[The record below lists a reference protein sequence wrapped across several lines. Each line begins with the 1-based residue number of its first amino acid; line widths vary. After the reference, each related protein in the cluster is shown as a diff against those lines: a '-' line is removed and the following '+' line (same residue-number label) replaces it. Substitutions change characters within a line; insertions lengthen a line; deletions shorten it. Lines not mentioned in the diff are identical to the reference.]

1 MPKNKP
7 AKKSGPSKEEKEK
20 EKEQEQ
26 EQQEDKVPEKIPD
39 EFFKI
44 INDFTQDISI
54 TFPEY
59 TPIINKWWLTNA
71 ANTGAEGLTQEEQD
85 QRCAALLEEK
95 EAKTKKVF
103 LHCLRVI
110 PERFFDI
117 LYQNDKMFEE
127 GSDINTEFLPGIIFK
142 YLWTCDI
149 SQTTRATIWKYLQLM
164 LFSIIN
170 SVKSSDDFGDSAKLF
185 EAINEN
191 ELKSKLEE
199 TLNHVQDMFNF
210 SGQKE
215 GEGEGEGEGG
225 EDNEEDSQPN
235 EGAKGT
241 KEMPSA
247 ENIQEHIQKMMQGK
261 LGKFAMELAE
271 ETAGE
276 LNLDMDNEGSAN
288 DVFQKLFKNPGK
300 LMSIVK
306 NLGSKL
312 DEKIKSGELKES
324 ELISESMEMLN
335 NMKNMPGMNN
345 MHEILSKMGMP
356 GMAKGGKVNMNAM
369 ESQMQKNLKMAQ
381 MKERMK
387 KKATA
392 AAAPV
397 QTQPTP
403 KPSSAPG
410 LTDEQ
415 LFTIFSKGDK
425 VERTPR
431 GAKPPSAQVT
441 PAQVTPAQVTPA
453 QVTPA
458 QVTPA
463 QVTET
468 VDTVVPPVIKEKKK
482 DKRKK

>member
-1 MPKNKP
+1 MPKNKSTKQS
-7 AKKSGPSKEEKEK
+7 ASKKEEKEK
-20 EKEQEQ
+20 EKEQDTE
-26 EQQEDKVPEKIPD
+26 EDPKVPDKIPD

-59 TPIINKWWLTNA
+59 TPIINKWWISKSAT
-71 ANTGAEGLTQEEQD
+71 TGLTDEEICQTCET
-85 QRCAALLEEK
+85 RLEEK

-117 LYQNDKMFEE
+117 LYQNENMFDE

-149 SQTTRATIWKYLQLM
+149 SANTRATIWKYLQLM

-170 SVKSSDDFGDSAKLF
+170 SVKSSDDFGDTAKLF

-210 SGQKE
+210 SGEGQEEEGSDEKEGKEGDGASGSDGKE
-215 GEGEGEGEGG
+215 GEGAEGT
-225 EDNEEDSQPN
+225 N
-235 EGAKGT
+235 
-241 KEMPSA
+241 EMPSA

-276 LNLDMDNEGSAN
+276 LNLDMDNEASAN

-300 LMSIVK
+300 LMGIVK

-392 AAAPV
+392 AQTPSP
-397 QTQPTP
+397 TQP
-403 KPSSAPG
+403 KPTSAPG

-431 GAKPPSAQVT
+431 GAKPPSAPLAPVTAAPSAPVT
-441 PAQVTPAQVTPA
+441 PA
-453 QVTPA
+453 
-458 QVTPA
+458 
-463 QVTET
+463 TET
-468 VDTVVPPVIKEKKK
+468 VDPVIKEKKK
-482 DKRKK
+482 EKRKK

>member
-1 MPKNKP
+1 MTKPKHAKKPASKKEETDKNK
-7 AKKSGPSKEEKEK
+7 EDTN
-20 EKEQEQ
+20 QEQ
-26 EQQEDKVPEKIPD
+26 DQEKVPDKIPD

-59 TPIINKWWLTNA
+59 SPIINKWWISKSSTVC
-71 ANTGAEGLTQEEQD
+71 EDGLTQEEQD
-85 QRCAALLEEK
+85 QKSAALLEEK

-117 LYQNDKMFEE
+117 LYQNENMFEE

-170 SVKSSDDFGDSAKLF
+170 SVKSSDDFGDTAKLF

-210 SGQKE
+210 SGE
-215 GEGEGEGEGG
+215 GEGEGEGV
-225 EDNEEDSQPN
+225 DSEPN
-235 EGAKGT
+235 EGDNEGRSDG
-241 KEMPSA
+241 KEGAPDMPSA
-247 ENIQEHIQKMMQGK
+247 ENIQDHIQKMMQGK

-271 ETAGE
+271 ETAEE
-276 LNLDMDNEGSAN
+276 LNLDMDNAASAN

-300 LMSIVK
+300 LMGIVK

-392 AAAPV
+392 AQMPA
-397 QTQPTP
+397 QPQPNT
-403 KPSSAPG
+403 KATSAPG

-425 VERTPR
+425 MERTPR
-431 GAKPPSAQVT
+431 GAKPPTTTEQVT
-441 PAQVTPAQVTPA
+441 PAQVTPAQVIATPEHA
-453 QVTPA
+453 STIGENVATPVT
-458 QVTPA
+458 
-463 QVTET
+463 
-468 VDTVVPPVIKEKKK
+468 KEKKK

>member
-1 MPKNKP
+1 
-7 AKKSGPSKEEKEK
+7 
-20 EKEQEQ
+20 
-26 EQQEDKVPEKIPD
+26 
-39 EFFKI
+39 
-44 INDFTQDISI
+44 
-54 TFPEY
+54 
-59 TPIINKWWLTNA
+59 
-71 ANTGAEGLTQEEQD
+71 
-85 QRCAALLEEK
+85 
-95 EAKTKKVF
+95 
-103 LHCLRVI
+103 
-110 PERFFDI
+110 
-117 LYQNDKMFEE
+117 
-127 GSDINTEFLPGIIFK
+127 
-142 YLWTCDI
+142 
-149 SQTTRATIWKYLQLM
+149 LQLM

-170 SVKSSDDFGDSAKLF
+170 SVKSSDDFGDTAKLF

-199 TLNHVQDMFNF
+199 TLNHVQGMFNF
-210 SGQKE
+210 SENQHENDIDPNEDASGNDSKE
-215 GEGEGEGEGG
+215 DSGEGA
-225 EDNEEDSQPN
+225 P
-235 EGAKGT
+235 
-241 KEMPSA
+241 EMPTA
-247 ENIQEHIQKMMQGK
+247 ENIQDHIQKMMQGK

-271 ETAGE
+271 ETAEE
-276 LNLDMDNEGSAN
+276 LNLDMDNAASAN

-300 LMSIVK
+300 LMGIVK

-392 AAAPV
+392 TPV
-397 QTQPTP
+397 QTQPNQKQT
-403 KPSSAPG
+403 SAPG

-431 GAKPPSAQVT
+431 GAKPPSAVV
-441 PAQVTPAQVTPA
+441 P
-453 QVTPA
+453 
-458 QVTPA
+458 
-463 QVTET
+463 ET
-468 VDTVVPPVIKEKKK
+468 VPVVTASPQENVATPVAKEKKK

>member
-7 AKKSGPSKEEKEK
+7 AKQSASKKE
-20 EKEQEQ
+20 
-26 EQQEDKVPEKIPD
+26 EQQEEQHEEKVPDKIPD

-59 TPIINKWWLTNA
+59 SPIINKWWVSNAVTTGLTN
-71 ANTGAEGLTQEEQD
+71 EEILQK
-85 QRCAALLEEK
+85 CAARMEEK

-117 LYQNDKMFEE
+117 LYQNEKMFDE

-170 SVKSSDDFGDSAKLF
+170 SVKSSDDFGDTAKLF

-210 SGQKE
+210 SGEGHEEEGEEEGQEEDGEE
-215 GEGEGEGEGG
+215 GEGA
-225 EDNEEDSQPN
+225 P
-235 EGAKGT
+235 
-241 KEMPSA
+241 EMPSA

-276 LNLDMDNEGSAN
+276 LNLDMDNAASAN

-300 LMSIVK
+300 LMGIVK

-392 AAAPV
+392 A
-397 QTQPTP
+397 QMPTHNNP
-403 KPSSAPG
+403 KPKTNSAPG

-431 GAKPPSAQVT
+431 GARPPQAPATDAPVQVT
-441 PAQVTPAQVTPA
+441 APVTAPAQVTAE
-453 QVTPA
+453 
-458 QVTPA
+458 
-463 QVTET
+463 ET
-468 VDTVVPPVIKEKKK
+468 AATPVIKEKKK

>member
-1 MPKNKP
+1 MPKNKSTKQS
-7 AKKSGPSKEEKEK
+7 ASKKEEQ
-20 EKEQEQ
+20 EKEQVSE
-26 EQQEDKVPEKIPD
+26 EDPKVPDKIPD

-59 TPIINKWWLTNA
+59 TPIINKWWVSNA
-71 ANTGAEGLTQEEQD
+71 STVGEEGLTDEEIYQK
-85 QRCAALLEEK
+85 CATRLEEK
-95 EAKTKKVF
+95 ETKTKKVF

-117 LYQNDKMFEE
+117 LYQNENMFDE

-149 SQTTRATIWKYLQLM
+149 SANTRATIWKYLQLM

-170 SVKSSDDFGDSAKLF
+170 SVKSSDDFGDTAKLF

-210 SGQKE
+210 SGEGQEE
-215 GEGEGEGEGG
+215 GEGEGQQDDGASGSDGKEGSGAEGT
-225 EDNEEDSQPN
+225 N
-235 EGAKGT
+235 
-241 KEMPSA
+241 EMPSA

-276 LNLDMDNEGSAN
+276 LNLDMDNEASAN

-300 LMSIVK
+300 LMGIVK

-392 AAAPV
+392 A
-397 QTQPTP
+397 QTPSPTQS
-403 KPSSAPG
+403 KPTSTPG

-431 GAKPPSAQVT
+431 GAKPPSATSAPSAPLAPVT
-441 PAQVTPAQVTPA
+441 P
-453 QVTPA
+453 
-458 QVTPA
+458 
-463 QVTET
+463 VTET
-468 VDTVVPPVIKEKKK
+468 VDPVIKEKKK
-482 DKRKK
+482 EKRKK

>member
-1 MPKNKP
+1 MPKKNKQSKQS
-7 AKKSGPSKEEKEK
+7 ASKKEEHE
-20 EKEQEQ
+20 EQGKHE
-26 EQQEDKVPEKIPD
+26 EDNEEERVPEKIPD

-59 TPIINKWWLTNA
+59 SPIINKWWVSNA
-71 ANTGAEGLTQEEQD
+71 DTTGLTDEEIYQK
-85 QRCAALLEEK
+85 CAARLEEK
-95 EAKTKKVF
+95 ETKTKKVF

-117 LYQNDKMFEE
+117 LYQNEKMFEE
-127 GSDINTEFLPGIIFK
+127 GSDINTEFLPGIVFK

-149 SQTTRATIWKYLQLM
+149 SQTTRATIWKYLQLL

-170 SVKSSDDFGDSAKLF
+170 SVKSSDDFGDTAKLF

-210 SGQKE
+210 SGQSDE
-215 GEGEGEGEGG
+215 NENENNSQQTQGEGECEGDG
-225 EDNEEDSQPN
+225 D
-235 EGAKGT
+235 GAGAGT
-241 KEMPSA
+241 PEMPTA
-247 ENIQEHIQKMMQGK
+247 ENIQDHIQKMMQGK

-271 ETAGE
+271 ETADE
-276 LNLDMDNEGSAN
+276 LNLDMDNQASAN

-392 AAAPV
+392 APV
-397 QTQPTP
+397 QTQPNPTP
-403 KPSSAPG
+403 KTNSAPG

-431 GAKPPSAQVT
+431 GARPPTTSVPVTAQVT
-441 PAQVTPAQVTPA
+441 AP
-453 QVTPA
+453 
-458 QVTPA
+458 
-463 QVTET
+463 TE
-468 VDTVVPPVIKEKKK
+468 DTTVPPVIKEKKK
-482 DKRKK
+482 EKRKK

>member
-1 MPKNKP
+1 MQKNKS
-7 AKKSGPSKEEKEK
+7 AKKFETSKE
-20 EKEQEQ
+20 EQ
-26 EQQEDKVPEKIPD
+26 EQQEDKAPDKIPD

-59 TPIINKWWLTNA
+59 IPIINKWWLTNSP
-71 ANTGAEGLTQEEQD
+71 TTDAEGLTDEEIRQK
-85 QRCAALLEEK
+85 CAARLEEK
-95 EAKTKKVF
+95 ETKTKKVF

-117 LYQNDKMFEE
+117 LYQNDKIFEE

-210 SGQKE
+210 SGQTE
-215 GEGEGEGEGG
+215 GEGEEGNGDG
-225 EDNEEDSQPN
+225 DGDDDNQTN

-241 KEMPSA
+241 NEMPSA

-276 LNLDMDNEGSAN
+276 LNLDMDNEASAN

-300 LMSIVK
+300 LMNIVK

-356 GMAKGGKVNMNAM
+356 GMAKGGKVNVNAM
-369 ESQMQKNLKMAQ
+369 EAQMQKNLKMAQ

-392 AAAPV
+392 ATTPV
-397 QTQPTP
+397 QPQNTP
-403 KPSSAPG
+403 KPASAPG

-425 VERTPR
+425 AERTPR
-431 GAKPPSAQVT
+431 GAKPPPTSTQVPASQVT
-441 PAQVTPAQVTPA
+441 ASQVTASQ
-453 QVTPA
+453 
-458 QVTPA
+458 
-463 QVTET
+463 EIKE
-468 VDTVVPPVIKEKKK
+468 PPVIKEKKK

>member
-7 AKKSGPSKEEKEK
+7 AKQFGTSKEEKDNKQDIKDED
-20 EKEQEQ
+20 
-26 EQQEDKVPEKIPD
+26 EDKVPDKIPD

-59 TPIINKWWLTNA
+59 SPIINKWWLTNA
-71 ANTGAEGLTQEEQD
+71 PTTDAEGLTDEEICQN
-85 QRCAALLEEK
+85 CAARLEEK
-95 EAKTKKVF
+95 ETKTKKVF

-149 SQTTRATIWKYLQLM
+149 SQNTRATIWKYLQLM

-210 SGQKE
+210 SGQKGEEGEE
-215 GEGEGEGEGG
+215 GEGEDGEH
-225 EDNEEDSQPN
+225 DNQTN

-241 KEMPSA
+241 NEMPSA

-276 LNLDMDNEGSAN
+276 LNLDMDNEASAN

-300 LMSIVK
+300 LMNIVK

-356 GMAKGGKVNMNAM
+356 GMAKGGKVNVNAM
-369 ESQMQKNLKMAQ
+369 EAQMQKNLKMAQ
-381 MKERMK
+381 MKHRMK

-392 AAAPV
+392 ATTPA
-397 QTQPTP
+397 QTQNIPN
-403 KPSSAPG
+403 PSSAPG

-431 GAKPPSAQVT
+431 GAKPPPTSVPVT
-441 PAQVTPAQVTPA
+441 ATPP
-453 QVTPA
+453 
-458 QVTPA
+458 
-463 QVTET
+463 ET
-468 VDTVVPPVIKEKKK
+468 VETAVPPVIKEKKK
-482 DKRKK
+482 EKRKK

>member
-1 MPKNKP
+1 MPKKNKQSKQS
-7 AKKSGPSKEEKEK
+7 ASKKEEHE
-20 EKEQEQ
+20 EQGKHE
-26 EQQEDKVPEKIPD
+26 EDNEEERVPEKIPD

-44 INDFTQDISI
+44 INDFTQDITI

-59 TPIINKWWLTNA
+59 SPIINKWWVSNA
-71 ANTGAEGLTQEEQD
+71 DTTGLTDEEIYQK
-85 QRCAALLEEK
+85 CAARLEEK
-95 EAKTKKVF
+95 ETKTKKVF

-117 LYQNDKMFEE
+117 LYQNEKMFEE
-127 GSDINTEFLPGIIFK
+127 GSDINTEFLPGIVFK

-149 SQTTRATIWKYLQLM
+149 SQTTRATIWKYLQLL

-170 SVKSSDDFGDSAKLF
+170 SVKSSDDFGDTAKLF

-210 SGQKE
+210 SGQSDE
-215 GEGEGEGEGG
+215 NENENNSQQTQGEGEGEG
-225 EDNEEDSQPN
+225 D
-235 EGAKGT
+235 GAGAGAGT
-241 KEMPSA
+241 PEMPTA
-247 ENIQEHIQKMMQGK
+247 ENIQDHIQKMMQGK

-271 ETAGE
+271 ETADE
-276 LNLDMDNEGSAN
+276 LNLDMDNQASAN

-392 AAAPV
+392 APV
-397 QTQPTP
+397 QTQPNPTP
-403 KPSSAPG
+403 KTNSAPG

-431 GAKPPSAQVT
+431 GARPPTTSVPVTAQVT
-441 PAQVTPAQVTPA
+441 AQVTA
-453 QVTPA
+453 
-458 QVTPA
+458 
-463 QVTET
+463 E
-468 VDTVVPPVIKEKKK
+468 DTTVPPVIKEKKK
-482 DKRKK
+482 EKRKK